1 MYIRID
7 KGKSNSSKTKHQ
19 TYEIDTNSKPQRAQ
33 GGLGLLSHTIS
44 VQKSQE
50 SMPLILER
58 RDEAERQGEERGGGA
73 REEVVQLVLFWLAH
87 QREERG
93 EGYLRCPCRGPKYP

>member
-1 MYIRID
+1 MD
-7 KGKSNSSKTKHQ
+7 ELESKT
-19 TYEIDTNSKPQRAQ
+19 NAQRAQ

-50 SMPLILER
+50 SILLILER
-58 RDEAERQGEERGGGA
+58 RDGVER
-73 REEVVQLVLFWLAH
+73 

-93 EGYLRCPCRGPKYP
+93 VAPGRRWCGLFSVLAGARREERGEEVFKVPTQGVQNTLDSN